1 MTVLECTPSLR
12 QEIVTVLRKARLPA
26 SFKSMF
32 ASSALNRA
40 ECLTVELQ
48 ALAQKKWILW
58 RDPPSAGEIDDHQG
72 TLPVSLKKPPLG
84 PSSGRVA
91 R

>member
-12 QEIVTVLRKARLPA
+12 EEIVTVLRKARLPA

-48 ALAQKKWILW
+48 ALAQKTW
-58 RDPPSAGEIDDHQG
+58 
-72 TLPVSLKKPPLG
+72 SL
-84 PSSGRVA
+84 SGVTRHRLV
-91 R
+91 RSTITKERFRYR